1 MTIFFSLY
9 EPEILVSEE
18 YLKCEV
24 SVDDECT
31 FTEEEDDLEETVN
44 AVQWHSGATAG
55 AISVTSSNTPKSPP
69 VVDFVRNFLFNAG
82 MSDTLHCFQTE
93 WYEMIQKRL
102 VDEDRVDLVPDV
114 YFQNQR
120 LESELESAR
129 LETEESRRTASAAAG
144 ALERLQRA
152 ADVERLRLKRLIQE
166 NKILSEECRKLR
178 MKCEKLQPTVQQR
191 MNEKP
196 LAARKELLWVT
207 AEKDKS
213 ILQPQVAQ
221 QRSSSPQLRIKC
233 VKQCFDYK
241 EKYSKIKSLCKK

>member
-1 MTIFFSLY
+1 MSAADNNIEK

-44 AVQWHSGATAG
+44 AVQGHSGATAG

-166 NKILSEECRKLR
+166 NKKT
-178 MKCEKLQPTVQQR
+178 Q
-191 MNEKP
+191 
-196 LAARKELLWVT
+196 
-207 AEKDKS
+207 
-213 ILQPQVAQ
+213 
-221 QRSSSPQLRIKC
+221 
-233 VKQCFDYK
+233 
-241 EKYSKIKSLCKK
+241 